1 MDVSKLIDVKNKM
14 IELEN
19 NGDEDMINLK
29 TFLMYEVRGRGQCT
43 AVAVISIMQFCL
55 DSTNSSIFEG
65 VP

>member
-29 TFLMYEVRGRGQCT
+29 TFLMYEVRGQCT